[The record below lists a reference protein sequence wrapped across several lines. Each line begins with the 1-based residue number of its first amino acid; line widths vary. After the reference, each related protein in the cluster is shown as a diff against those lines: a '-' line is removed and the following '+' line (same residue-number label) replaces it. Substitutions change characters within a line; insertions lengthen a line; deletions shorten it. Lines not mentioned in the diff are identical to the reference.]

1 MNIQQQVPAANPLGQ
16 HMGIFPESQRRAAN
30 EEWRVGGRA
39 RESWKVALPQQQPKP
54 LPQEPPAP
62 PPRRSFV
69 QHHHDPYYGYDW
81 SAAPIAPHQVGYYT
95 DEPMSTELGIIHNCS
110 SSFLSMSFIYCFI
123 DTTHELPT
131 PDLHI
136 DPSPPAS
143 SSSTSSGHY
152 GPPSLPIEQQQQQQ
166 QPTEKKKSTSSKS

>member
-16 HMGIFPESQRRAAN
+16 PMGIFPESQRRAAN

-81 SAAPIAPHQVGYYT
+81 SAAPMAPHQVSYYT
-95 DEPMSTELGIIHNCS
+95 DEPMSTELGIIYNCS

-166 QPTEKKKSTSSKS
+166 QPTEKKKTTSSKS